1 MAAPDIIVGI
11 IGSILLIIA
20 WVWETWENYEQHKI
34 SVHMHFS
41 LLYITGN
48 LLLTIYSWWI
58 HSTIF
63 FVLSII
69 LIIAILFET
78 IYAIATG
85 RKNKHR
91 KLRRN
96 LRASK
101 NARFLTHVK
110 RKK

>member
-1 MAAPDIIVGI
+1 MATPEVIVGI

-20 WVWETWENYEQHKI
+20 WIWETLESYEKHNI
-34 SVHMHFS
+34 SVHLHFS

-48 LLLTIYSWWI
+48 LLLTWYSWQI

-69 LIIAILFET
+69 LIIAILAET
-78 IYAIATG
+78 IYSLAIG
-85 RKNKHR
+85 KKNTHR
-91 KLRRN
+91 K
-96 LRASK
+96 
-101 NARFLTHVK
+101 HGK

>member
-1 MAAPDIIVGI
+1 MGTPDIIVGI

-20 WVWETWENYEQHKI
+20 WVWETWENYMQHKI

-48 LLLTIYSWWI
+48 ILLTIYSWWI

-69 LIIAILFET
+69 LIIAILIET
-78 IYAIATG
+78 IYAITTG
-85 RKNKHR
+85 KKNKHGKAKAR
-91 KLRRN
+91 LGRSFSHRR
-96 LRASK
+96 
-101 NARFLTHVK
+101 
-110 RKK
+110 

>member
-1 MAAPDIIVGI
+1 MATPEVIVGI
-11 IGSILLIIA
+11 IGSILLVIA

-48 LLLTIYSWWI
+48 ILLTIYSWWI

-69 LIIAILFET
+69 LIIAILAET
-78 IYAIATG
+78 IYSLAIG
-85 RKNKHR
+85 RKNKHVKAKSR
-91 KLRRN
+91 LGRSFSHRR
-96 LRASK
+96 
-101 NARFLTHVK
+101 
-110 RKK
+110 